1 MKEKI
6 EHLIEELQSIIPDV
20 EKVEDHAYGYKSA
33 AVRARKKLLHL
44 RNALQEL
51 RKEVQEKK
59 VLD

>member
-6 EHLIEELQSIIPDV
+6 QYLVEELESIIPDV
-20 EKVEDHAYGYKSA
+20 EKVEGHAYGYKSA
-33 AVRARKKLLHL
+33 AVRARKKLLEL
-44 RNALQEL
+44 RNAMQDL